1 MLLTAISHLFT
12 SMLLTDVVRC
22 KIFATHHHTI
32 DLHIQFP
39 PHRIQMSQ
47 NMIDVS
53 TEPKTISH
61 LTSNLQLLVGPA
73 LCCSSSTRSL
83 FKPAPY

>member
-12 SMLLTDVVRC
+12 SMLLTNVVRC
-22 KIFATHHHTI
+22 KIFATHHHII

-61 LTSNLQLLVGPA
+61 LTMRTNLV
-73 LCCSSSTRSL
+73 C
-83 FKPAPY
+83 